1 MAQCNEMACTFI
13 IRKTHQIKTSRV
25 YKVSITPT
33 NTQHVNQNQVWWSYS
48 MNEDQSNALE

>member
-33 NTQHVNQNQVWWSYS
+33 NTQHINQNQAWWSYS